1 MFKKKKQETYMSEDE
16 KVMDFYCIWWKR
28 DDACRFGNKEE
39 IGNGIF
45 HCTENVSHG
54 EGPCTPIL

>member
-1 MFKKKKQETYMSEDE
+1 MKTKRTLWNA
-16 KVMDFYCIWWKR
+16 MDFQCLWWQR
-28 DDACRFGNKEE
+28 DNACRFGNKEE

-54 EGPCTPIL
+54 EGLCMPVFWL